1 MISKPVII
9 IGAGGHA
16 KVIADMAR
24 LSGMEILGF
33 VAPNIEA
40 EVNFCGSKVL
50 GNDSIIGSYS
60 PDQINLI
67 NGIGALPGKNLRWE
81 VANRMREQGY
91 SFVTLVHP
99 NAVIATDV
107 ELDEGVQVMAGA
119 IIQTSVKIGMDTIIN
134 TGAIIDH
141 DCHIAK
147 NCHVAPGS
155 ILSGGVIVKNNVHV
169 GSGAKIIQCITINDG
184 CTIAAGTTVYV
195 DVPSKMLVRQK
206 LDTILKKTDFNHA

>member
-67 NGIGALPGKNLRWE
+67 NGIGALPGKDLRQE
-81 VANRMREQGY
+81 VSNRMREQGY
-91 SFVTLVHP
+91 SFATVVHP
-99 NAVIATDV
+99 NAIISTDV

-119 IIQTSVKIGMDTIIN
+119 IIQTSVKIGMDTIVN

-141 DCHIAK
+141 DCYIEE
-147 NCHVAPGS
+147 NCHIAPGS
-155 ILSGGVIVKNNVHV
+155 VLSGGVVVKNGSYI

-184 CTIAAGTTVYV
+184 CTIAAGTTVYAN
-195 DVPSKMLVRQK
+195 VPSKMLVRQR
-206 LDTILKKTDFNHA
+206 LDTRLKKIDFNHA